1 MSPRHSVHIL
11 GSRNLSAT
19 RVASFLTSQ
28 NLSVVQHSCADDFFR
43 PWSETVEASCL
54 VMDLELPERGG
65 FELLQE
71 LLARPDAPSV
81 IFVTDS
87 RDVTC
92 AVRAIK
98 AGAAE
103 VLEEPIDPKIFL
115 SAVISA
121 LERNEQL
128 RAQRK
133 ERMQLRQR
141 YERLTRR
148 ERQVL
153 PLVLGGWL
161 IKQSAYALGIA
172 DITLQTHRTKIMK
185 KMEAKSLPDLVRM
198 GMKLGIR
205 HANSFRTEAFIREAV
220 TCSSSN
226 SIPMHSSNLDFSGVL
241 PD

>member
-1 MSPRHSVHIL
+1 
-11 GSRNLSAT
+11 
-19 RVASFLTSQ
+19 
-28 NLSVVQHSCADDFFR
+28 
-43 PWSETVEASCL
+43 
-54 VMDLELPERGG
+54 MDLELPEQGG
-65 FELLQE
+65 LELLQE

-87 RDVTC
+87 RDVTR

-98 AGAAE
+98 AGAVE

-115 SAVISA
+115 SAVMSA
-121 LERNEQL
+121 LQRNQQL

-141 YERLTRR
+141 YERLTKR

-172 DITLQTHRTKIMK
+172 EITLQTHRTKVMK

-220 TCSSSN
+220 SCSRNN
-226 SIPMHSSNLDFSGVL
+226 SIAVHSLNLDLAARCHAKRKVVL
-241 PD
+241 